1 MDRREEHREPAA
13 EAAKEELPPPT
24 HVGALLHVLL
34 MGAAIAFTISST
46 VVYWV
51 RSYQPGTT
59 IQIDLWQVWVITP
72 SGTSVTPIDNQCNEL
87 AYRVETGESF
97 AIISCVVAA
106 AAFGFGLVT
115 LRTGRLWLV
124 SLILSAALMGTA
136 IICWAVVLRVYLEP
150 YCLGESF
157 KDLGFDLGPGAYL
170 MVLAS
175 IVALLSIIVLLVDP
189 AWPAT
194 RAGRRQLTSFVLA
207 LAGLVSTLFC
217 ALGCGL
223 PVWKYRV
230 SNTVAFEVAIWKT
243 NNNGTVVDNSS
254 LGCYDLVDMWRAAA
268 AFSIASAVL
277 SAGVLLVGVARFFKV
292 VPVVPAFVIGGVT
305 SLTTLITWAVLTNI
319 WYRQFCPGTPSYEQ
333 QYFIR
338 LPAYGFFVASFTVVL
353 LATLFVVWASV
364 ANHGP
369 ETAFRPMDV
378 GLLLSVF
385 CAALFGVICMP
396 FQFFED
402 FLPSPAYAR
411 VFLWYVDVVDANG
424 NFTHFSNL
432 YVYFGCYDLDK
443 MIKAVR
449 YVQLVGVLFAGAAL
463 LFAFMIFRAPR
474 LRVVVLI
481 ANYFACG
488 LYGLALL
495 LWIIAYN
502 NVFCSGTSITDQGFS
517 VSTGGA
523 LQIIG
528 FLCTLYGAFVPC
540 AEAMLGSREP
550 AP

>member
-1 MDRREEHREPAA
+1 MSEQPGEEMDRREEHREPAA

-72 SGTSVTPIDNQCNEL
+72 SGTSVTPFDNQCNEL
-87 AYRVETGESF
+87 ACRVETGESF

-230 SNTVAFEVAIWKT
+230 SNAVAFEVAIWKT

-353 LATLFVVWASV
+353 LATLFVAWASI
-364 ANHGP
+364 AHRSQ
-369 ETAFRPMDV
+369 ETTFPKVNV
-378 GLLLSVF
+378 GLF
-385 CAALFGVICMP
+385 FAAFSAAFFGVVAMTQA
-396 FQFFED
+396 FSQLD
-402 FLPSPAYAR
+402 NGGQTN

-463 LFAFMIFRAPR
+463 LFALMIFRAPR

-495 LWIIAYN
+495 LWIIALRSSN
-502 NVFCSGTSITDQGFS
+502 FCGGMVSISDQGYA
-517 VSTGGA
+517 VSSGA
-523 LQIIG
+523 ALHNG
-528 FLCTLYGAFVPC
+528 
-540 AEAMLGSREP
+540 
-550 AP
+550 